1 MKSFKF
7 RGSLQTHVD
16 SVHMGMR
23 KYRCDICDRV
33 FTSTFAV
40 ANHKTVAHHDGA
52 LPDHMCDECGL
63 GFRLLDALKR
73 HKRSVHLKERDFECP
88 HCPPGSR
95 KFFTKVLK
103 PCYFRRCL
111 NYFKI
116 LWDVL

>member
-1 MKSFKF
+1 
-7 RGSLQTHVD
+7 
-16 SVHMGMR
+16 MGMR

-88 HCPPGSR
+88 HCPTGSR
-95 KFFTKVLK
+95 KFFTKVSIVTQSTKNKNLK
-103 PCYFRRCL
+103 INVL
-111 NYFKI
+111 N
-116 LWDVL
+116 

>member
-1 MKSFKF
+1 MASPL
-7 RGSLQTHVD
+7 GNT
-16 SVHMGMR
+16 
-23 KYRCDICDRV
+23 CDICDKV

-95 KFFTKVLK
+95 KFFTKVLYFIELCK
-103 PCYFRRCL
+103 NMLIKYFRYC
-111 NYFKI
+111 I
-116 LWDVL
+116 LMMQIKF